1 MAVFGLSD
9 SILPMNVK
17 EALEQLREHSN
28 NISQQ
33 VTAMH
38 PIVPKLENAD
48 AQNEI
53 FRALFELT
61 RQVEIVKKHLI
72 KVGKMDHSTGL

>member
-1 MAVFGLSD
+1 MSEWHHPD
-9 SILPMNVK
+9 PMNVK
-17 EALEQLREHSN
+17 EAIGQLRESSN
-28 NISQQ
+28 TISKQ

-38 PIVPKLENAD
+38 PVVPKLENAD

-61 RQVEIVKKHLI
+61 RQVEVVKKHLI
-72 KVGKMDHSTGL
+72 KLEKQDNSADL